1 MRENERY
8 SRHYQLAGFGKE
20 AQELLVKSSVLIIG
34 AGGLGCPV
42 LQYLVAAGIGK
53 IGIVDHDTI
62 ELNNLQRQVLFNTD
76 EVGLSKAKVAAEK
89 LRILNP
95 EVQIQEYITQLSAK
109 NAAGLIEAYD
119 VVVDCTDNFA
129 TRYLVSDAC
138 MLLDKPLVFGAIFQ
152 YEGQVAVFNVAGDNG
167 VKTTYRHLFPVPPSQ
182 LDAPDCNTAGVLG
195 VLPGTIGT
203 LQATETIKILTGI
216 GKPLCNRLMTIN
228 LLDYTSLILDIPE
241 NLSACPDRIPK
252 SLQELERTDYER
264 VCGTESLLDIQ
275 TIDASQFVK
284 MADDKDVL
292 IVDVRELYEN
302 PRLTFPHVPIPLSA
316 LERNLWIIDRKKV
329 VVVCQSGKRSQT
341 AAGFIR
347 EKLGKTYQISH
358 LEGGV
363 MGLENA

>member
-195 VLPGTIGT
+195 GLPGTIGT
-203 LQATETIKILTGI
+203 LQAT
-216 GKPLCNRLMTIN
+216 
-228 LLDYTSLILDIPE
+228 
-241 NLSACPDRIPK
+241 
-252 SLQELERTDYER
+252 
-264 VCGTESLLDIQ
+264 
-275 TIDASQFVK
+275 
-284 MADDKDVL
+284 
-292 IVDVRELYEN
+292 
-302 PRLTFPHVPIPLSA
+302 
-316 LERNLWIIDRKKV
+316 
-329 VVVCQSGKRSQT
+329 
-341 AAGFIR
+341 
-347 EKLGKTYQISH
+347 
-358 LEGGV
+358 
-363 MGLENA
+363 